1 MNANLQNDY
10 VGSGIDLINSHA
22 LSQFNESSN
31 LNEMNWDVL
40 NVYVSDVHCYI
51 NSHTLYEANNHNSID
66 YTRKRDENS
75 PNRSE
80 MENSVLQDGI
90 DIGVMLPESAL
101 QQYSNLEDNNE
112 YHYLS
117 MNGKM

>member
-1 MNANLQNDY
+1 M
-10 VGSGIDLINSHA
+10 
-22 LSQFNESSN
+22 
-31 LNEMNWDVL
+31 
-40 NVYVSDVHCYI
+40 
-51 NSHTLYEANNHNSID
+51 NSHTISESKNQKFVYS
-66 YTRKRDENS
+66 TRKRDENS